1 MRVFMLSV
9 AAIIVITAVAA
20 VILTG
25 LDSSSA
31 DVFQIKENVRL

>member
-9 AAIIVITAVAA
+9 IAIIVISAVAA

-25 LDSSSA
+25 LDASSEE
-31 DVFQIKENVRL
+31 VFRLKDSVRL

>member
-9 AAIIVITAVAA
+9 VAIIVITAVAA

-25 LDSSSA
+25 LDASSA
-31 DVFQIKENVRL
+31 DVFHLKESVRL